1 MHMSKQTIA
10 FNTGRPYS
18 ADGQR
23 IAAGQ
28 LDDGRVLFVDLDRR
42 LSYATATPCEL
53 EPAASMRAYDANDT
67 IDVYMVDISASDLT
81 AMLLDLGV
89 AAAELDA

>member
-1 MHMSKQTIA
+1 
-10 FNTGRPYS
+10 
-18 ADGQR
+18 
-23 IAAGQ
+23 
-28 LDDGRVLFVDLDRR
+28 
-42 LSYATATPCEL
+42 
-53 EPAASMRAYDANDT
+53 MRAYDANDT

>member
-1 MHMSKQTIA
+1 MSKQTIS

-42 LSYATATPCEL
+42 LSYVTATPCEL
-53 EPAASMRAYDANDT
+53 EPAAVMRAYDANDT
-67 IDVYMVDISASDLT
+67 IDVYMADISASDLT

-89 AAAELDA
+89 AAAALEVTP

>member
-1 MHMSKQTIA
+1 MSNQIIA

-23 IAAGQ
+23 IAARQ

-42 LSYATATPCEL
+42 LRYATATPCEL
-53 EPAASMRAYDANDT
+53 EPAAIMRAYDANDT
-67 IDVYMVDISASDLT
+67 MDIYLIDMSARDLT
-81 AMLLDLGV
+81 AALLDLGV
-89 AAAELDA
+89 AAAKL